1 MKNLLLKIDSLLFH
15 RCPKTHRIRGIQL
28 RQSKWLFPL
37 VGLLSLAWFLIRV
50 IPKPS
55 RAAYPCMRAAA
66 PAASGFLLYLGGL
79 LVSAFGVT
87 KVQQRFQQKKFALV
101 MLFMAIGLI
110 GSLFMTGST
119 SSEALATYYHEDL
132 IPNAPIGEAKGI
144 FPGRVVW
151 AWDPDATNE
160 KCTNKSAADDGW
172 FMPQNNNQT
181 VIDRMLSESLRTLT
195 GAKSDLEAWDAV
207 FRFNNRL
214 QGKGDVA
221 YQEGEIIYIKIN
233 ATSSWGG
240 NYDEKTLA
248 IKKNNNYGIAETN
261 PHLVLAVLRQLVN
274 VVGVDPQDIYIG
286 DPLKHVY
293 KHAYDLWIAEFPGIN
308 VLDNNISRLNRIKVA
323 KTAKPF
329 IHYSDRGTVMYTGD
343 WNNPL
348 AGDPTEEDY
357 YCTVAEVC
365 NYLINIPTMKG
376 HKRAGITMF
385 AKNHFGSHMRDNA
398 VHLHGGLVDPTE
410 KGDYVRYTRNQYRV
424 QVDLMGHDMH
434 YKKGLFYLMDAL
446 YSGSEATDPP
456 RKFAMA
462 PFNNDWTS
470 SLFLSLDPV
479 AIESVG
485 YDFLRTE
492 FHAGS
497 KYPYP
502 AKPAVDD
509 YLHQAADKSE
519 WPEGVVYDPESDG
532 TPIPSL
538 GVHEHWN
545 NADEKKYTRN
555 LGTGAGIELVR
566 ATGAAS
572 VEQQAGKVPSAFTL
586 HPNYPNP
593 FNPGTMIRFD
603 LNRSAAVQVEIL
615 NVHGRVVRSFDA
627 HLDAG
632 SRQWYWD
639 GHSENGE
646 EVSSGVYLCRLTVDD
661 GRSVLQQSRPMLL
674 IK

>member
-1 MKNLLLKIDSLLFH
+1 MKNLLFKMDRLLFN
-15 RCPKTHRIRGIQL
+15 RCPQTHRIRGIRFQ
-28 RQSKWLFPL
+28 QSKWLFPL
-37 VGLLSLAWFLIRV
+37 IGLLSLVWFLIRV
-50 IPKPS
+50 LPKPS
-55 RAAYPCMRAAA
+55 RAAYPCMKAAA
-66 PAASGFLLYLGGL
+66 PAASGFLIYLGGL
-79 LVSAFGVT
+79 LVSTFGVA
-87 KVQQRFQQKKFALV
+87 KVRRRFQQKKFALV

-110 GSLFMTGST
+110 GSLFVTGST

-132 IPNAPIGEAKGI
+132 KPNAPIGEAKGI

-160 KCTNKSAADDGW
+160 KCTNDRNKDDGW
-172 FMPQNNNQT
+172 FLPKNNNQE
-181 VIDRMLSESLRTLT
+181 VIDRMLSESIRTLT
-195 GAKSDLEAWDAV
+195 GTKTDLEAWDAV
-207 FRFNNRL
+207 FRYNNRL
-214 QGKGDVA
+214 QGKGDVG

-274 VVGVDPQDIYIG
+274 VVGVDAQDIYIG

-293 KHAYDLWIAEFPGIN
+293 QHCYDLWTAEFPTIN
-308 VLDNNISRLNRIKVA
+308 VLDNSLSRLGRLKVV

-329 IHYSDRGTVMYTGD
+329 IKYSDRGAVMFTGD
-343 WNNPL
+343 WSNPL
-348 AGDPTEEDY
+348 TGAPTEEDY
-357 YCTVAEVC
+357 YCTVAELC

-385 AKNHFGSHMRDNA
+385 AKNHFGSHMRTNA

-410 KGDYVRYTRNQYRV
+410 TGAYARYTRNQYRV
-424 QVDLMGHDMH
+424 QVDLMGHDNH
-434 YKKGLFYLMDAL
+434 YKKGLFYLLDAL

-456 RKFAMA
+456 RKFKMA

-470 SLFLSLDPV
+470 SIFLSFDPV

-492 FHAGS
+492 YHEGS
-497 KYPYP
+497 AYPYP

-519 WPEGVVYDPESDG
+519 WPEGIVYDPEGDG

-545 NADEKKYTRN
+545 NADDKKYTRN
-555 LGTGAGIELVR
+555 LGTGSGIELVR
-566 ATGAAS
+566 ATAAAS
-572 VEQQAGKVPSAFTL
+572 VEQSETGIPSAFTL
-586 HPNYPNP
+586 HSNYPNP
-593 FNPGTMIRFD
+593 FNPGTMIRYD
-603 LNRSAAVQVEIL
+603 LHRSAMTRVEIL
-615 NVHGRVVRSFDA
+615 NIHGRVVSAFES

-632 SRQWYWD
+632 SHEWYW
-639 GHSENGE
+639 NGRIDDAPAP
-646 EVSSGVYLCRLTVDD
+646 SGVYLCRVTVDD
-661 GRSVLQQSRPMLL
+661 GSRVLQQSRSMLL